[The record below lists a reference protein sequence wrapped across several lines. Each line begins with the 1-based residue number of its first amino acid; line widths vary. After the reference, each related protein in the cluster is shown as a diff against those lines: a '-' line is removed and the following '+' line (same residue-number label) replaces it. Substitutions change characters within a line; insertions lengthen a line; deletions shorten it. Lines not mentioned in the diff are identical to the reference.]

1 MILSTLAFEQGT
13 SNPAATKLA
22 FSSGGRRQ
30 LQSLA
35 DVKDLVY
42 IEYISECAQEGKRLS
57 LVKLMERRQITWTQF
72 WFTELCFKYAFGF
85 EIILNVHENYNKI
98 P

>member
-1 MILSTLAFEQGT
+1 M
-13 SNPAATKLA
+13 
-22 FSSGGRRQ
+22 
-30 LQSLA
+30 
-35 DVKDLVY
+35 Y

-85 EIILNVHENYNKI
+85 EIILNVQKSSKDNTDGSHINVIVSPDITSVYLI
-98 P
+98 SLILQSF

>member
-1 MILSTLAFEQGT
+1 M
-13 SNPAATKLA
+13 
-22 FSSGGRRQ
+22 
-30 LQSLA
+30 
-35 DVKDLVY
+35 Y

-85 EIILNVHENYNKI
+85 EIILNVQKSSKDNTDGSHINVIVSPDITILYLI
-98 P
+98 SLILQSF